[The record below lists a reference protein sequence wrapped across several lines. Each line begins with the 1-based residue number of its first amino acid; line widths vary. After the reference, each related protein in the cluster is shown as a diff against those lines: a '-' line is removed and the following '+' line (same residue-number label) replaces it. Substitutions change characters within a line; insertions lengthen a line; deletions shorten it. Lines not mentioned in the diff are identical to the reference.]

1 MNTDRPDPR
10 GPTVEDS
17 SVTLA
22 PADAAKNS
30 GGFVRAVAIGVGAS
44 GLGAL
49 ETLFSQ
55 LRSGSDLAF
64 IVVQH
69 GSPSA
74 PDALTDLI
82 AGLTDLRVTRLQYG
96 AQLAANEV
104 RVAPPGYAVEL
115 HGGRLQLELPPEPSE
130 RRTVVDRLFRSLAR
144 TLGARAVGVVLPGT
158 GGDGALGTRAIARE
172 GGAIFAASEIAPVA
186 GANELDHHSEE
197 PHVFSPHQIAQV
209 LQEPSAL
216 GAYAAGLPKGR
227 APASAQTQA
236 ARLSAEKVALQER
249 CDTLRHENEDLT
261 QRLAQV
267 EQRLAAAQAREAVWR
282 NAQALQQKLL
292 GEAAIGVVNLD
303 GQLRVESFSGD
314 VSGVY
319 SLSKADIGQPLA
331 ARTHHA
337 HDMPSLPTLDSLRMG
352 VAVEHEVITALRVYL
367 RRILPRHD
375 AAGRVVI
382 GMSLVFI
389 DVTRHRR
396 AGGAGSGTSTGR
408 PTNVVTYVDEAARTL
423 PPRR

>member
-1 MNTDRPDPR
+1 
-10 GPTVEDS
+10 
-17 SVTLA
+17 VTLA
-22 PADAAKNS
+22 PADAAKHS

-49 ETLFSQ
+49 EVLFSE

-64 IVVQH
+64 VVVQH

-74 PDALTDLI
+74 PDALTDRI
-82 AGLTDLRVTRLQYG
+82 ASLTNLRVTRLQYG

-144 TLGARAVGVVLPGT
+144 SLGARAIGVVLPGT
-158 GGDGALGTRAIARE
+158 ASDGALGARAITRE
-172 GGAIFAASEIAPVA
+172 GGAVFTARETPLEHEGTA
-186 GANELDHHSEE
+186 GTAGGGELDRHAED
-197 PHVFSPHQIAQV
+197 PHLFRPEQIAQV

-236 ARLSAEKVALQER
+236 ARLSAEKLALQER
-249 CDTLRHENEDLT
+249 CDVLKHENEDLA
-261 QRLAQV
+261 QRLSQA
-267 EQRLAAAQAREAVWR
+267 EQRLSAAQAREAVWR
-282 NAQALQQKLL
+282 NAQVLQQKLL

-337 HDMPSLPTLDSLRMG
+337 RDMPSLPALDSLRMG
-352 VAVEHEVITALRVYL
+352 VAIEHEVMTALRVYL

-375 AAGRVVI
+375 AAGRMVI

-396 AGGAGSGTSTGR
+396 VGGAGSGSSTGR
-408 PTNVVTYVDEAARTL
+408 PSSVVTYVDETARTL

>member
-1 MNTDRPDPR
+1 
-10 GPTVEDS
+10 
-17 SVTLA
+17 VTLA
-22 PADAAKNS
+22 PADAAKHS
-30 GGFVRAVAIGVGAS
+30 GGFVRAVAIGVGSS

-49 ETLFSQ
+49 EVLFSE

-74 PDALTDLI
+74 PDALTDRI
-82 AGLTDLRVTRLQYG
+82 ASLTNLRVTRLQYG

-144 TLGARAVGVVLPGT
+144 SLGARAVGVVLPGT
-158 GGDGALGTRAIARE
+158 GGDGALGARAITRE
-172 GGAIFAASEIAPVA
+172 GGAVFASRETPLEHEGSVGPDRQAE
-186 GANELDHHSEE
+186 D
-197 PHVFSPHQIAQV
+197 PHVFRPEQIAQV

-236 ARLSAEKVALQER
+236 ARLSAEKLALQER
-249 CDTLRHENEDLT
+249 CDVLKHENEDLA
-261 QRLAQV
+261 QRLTQA
-267 EQRLAAAQAREAVWR
+267 EQRLSAAQAREAVWR
-282 NAQALQQKLL
+282 NAQVLQQKLL

-337 HDMPSLPTLDSLRMG
+337 HDMPSLPALDSLRMG
-352 VAVEHEVITALRVYL
+352 VAIEHEVMTALRVYL

-375 AAGRVVI
+375 AAGRIVV

-396 AGGAGSGTSTGR
+396 VGGAGSGSSTGR
-408 PTNVVTYVDEAARTL
+408 PSSVVTYVDETARTV

>member
-1 MNTDRPDPR
+1 MNRDWPGKDR
-10 GPTVEDS
+10 

-22 PADAAKNS
+22 PADAAKHS
-30 GGFVRAVAIGVGAS
+30 GGFVRAVAIGVGSS

-49 ETLFSQ
+49 EVLFSQ
-55 LRSGSDLAF
+55 LRSGCDLAF

-74 PDALTDLI
+74 PDALTDRI
-82 AGLTDLRVTRLQYG
+82 ATLTDLRVSRLQYG

-144 TLGARAVGVVLPGT
+144 SLGARAVGVVLPGT
-158 GGDGALGTRAIARE
+158 AGDGALGARAIARE
-172 GGAIFAASEIAPVA
+172 GGAVFAARETPIEPDGMERARQA
-186 GANELDHHSEE
+186 DD
-197 PHVFSPHQIAQV
+197 PHVFAAEQIAQV

-216 GAYAAGLPKGR
+216 GAYAAGLPKNR
-227 APASAQTQA
+227 APASAQSQA
-236 ARLSAEKVALQER
+236 ARLSAEKLALQER
-249 CDTLRHENEDLT
+249 CDVLKRENEDLA
-261 QRLAQV
+261 QRLSQA
-267 EQRLAAAQAREAVWR
+267 EQRLSAAQAREAVWR
-282 NAQALQQKLL
+282 NAQVLQQKLL

-337 HDMPSLPTLDSLRMG
+337 HDMPSLPALDSLRMG
-352 VAVEHEVITALRVYL
+352 VAIEHEIITALRVYL

-375 AAGRVVI
+375 AAGRMVI

-396 AGGAGSGTSTGR
+396 VGGAGTGSSTGR
-408 PTNVVTYVDEAARTL
+408 PSSVVSYVDEAARTL

>member
-1 MNTDRPDPR
+1 
-10 GPTVEDS
+10 
-17 SVTLA
+17 
-22 PADAAKNS
+22 
-30 GGFVRAVAIGVGAS
+30 
-44 GLGAL
+44 L
-49 ETLFSQ
+49 EALFSA
-55 LRSGSDLAF
+55 LRNGTDLAF

-82 AGLTDLRVTRLQYG
+82 TGLTDLRVTRLQYG

-144 TLGARAVGVVLPGT
+144 SLGARAIGVVLPGT
-158 GGDGALGTRAIARE
+158 GSDGALGARAIARE
-172 GGAIFAASEIAPVA
+172 GGAVFAARETPSADDSREI
-186 GANELDHHSEE
+186 ERHSED
-197 PHVFSPHQIAQV
+197 PHVFAAEQIAQL

-227 APASAQTQA
+227 GPASAKTQA

-249 CDTLRHENEDLT
+249 CDRLRLENEDLA
-261 QRLAQV
+261 QRLSQV
-267 EQRLAAAQAREAVWR
+267 EQRLAAAQAREAAWR
-282 NAQALQQKLL
+282 NAQVLQQKLL
-292 GEAAIGVVNLD
+292 GEAAIGVVMLD

-337 HDMPSLPTLDSLRMG
+337 HDMPALPTLDSLRMG
-352 VAVEHEVITALRVYL
+352 VAVEHEVITALRVYI
-367 RRILPRHD
+367 RRILARYD
-375 AAGRVVI
+375 AIGRMVI

-396 AGGAGSGTSTGR
+396 TGGAGSGSTTGR
-408 PTNVVTYVDEAARTL
+408 ATNVISYVDETARTL

>member
-1 MNTDRPDPR
+1 M
-10 GPTVEDS
+10 
-17 SVTLA
+17 TLA

-49 ETLFSQ
+49 EELFSR
-55 LRSGSDLAF
+55 LRHGTDLAF

-74 PDALTDLI
+74 PDALTDRI
-82 AGLTDLRVTRLQYG
+82 ASLTDLRVQRLQYG

-115 HGGRLQLELPPEPSE
+115 HAGRLQLELPPEPSE

-144 TLGARAVGVVLPGT
+144 SLGARAVGVVLPGT
-158 GGDGALGTRAIARE
+158 GSDGALGARAIARE
-172 GGAIFAASEIAPVA
+172 GGAVFAARETPAPDGAPPLERNSE
-186 GANELDHHSEE
+186 D
-197 PHVFSPHQIAQV
+197 PHVFAPLQIAQV

-236 ARLSAEKVALQER
+236 ARLSAEKLALQER
-249 CDTLRHENEDLT
+249 VDVLRHENEDLAK
-261 QRLAQV
+261 RLSQA

-282 NAQALQQKLL
+282 NTQLLQQKLL
-292 GEAAIGVVNLD
+292 GEAAIGVVMLD

-337 HDMPSLPTLDSLRMG
+337 HDMPPLPSLDSLRMG
-352 VAVEHEVITALRVYL
+352 VAVEHEVMTALRVYL

-375 AAGRVVI
+375 AAGRMVI
-382 GMSLVFI
+382 GMSLVLI

-396 AGGAGSGTSTGR
+396 AGGAGSGSTTGR
-408 PTNVVTYVDEAARTL
+408 PSNVVSYVDEAARTL

>member
-1 MNTDRPDPR
+1 
-10 GPTVEDS
+10 
-17 SVTLA
+17 VTLA
-22 PADAAKNS
+22 PADAAKHS
-30 GGFVRAVAIGVGAS
+30 GGFVRAVAIGVGSS

-49 ETLFSQ
+49 EVLFSE
-55 LRSGSDLAF
+55 LRSGTDLAF

-74 PDALTDLI
+74 PDALTDRI
-82 AGLTDLRVTRLQYG
+82 ATLTNLRVTRLQYG

-144 TLGARAVGVVLPGT
+144 SLGARAVGVVLPGT
-158 GGDGALGTRAIARE
+158 AGDGALGARAIARE
-172 GGAIFAASEIAPVA
+172 GGAVFAARETPPDHSYSHE
-186 GANELDHHSEE
+186 GALEPDRHAED
-197 PHVFSPHQIAQV
+197 PHVFRPEQIAQV

-216 GAYAAGLPKGR
+216 GAYAAGLPKKS

-236 ARLSAEKVALQER
+236 ARLSAEKLALQER
-249 CDTLRHENEDLT
+249 CDVLKHENEDLAL
-261 QRLAQV
+261 RLSQA
-267 EQRLAAAQAREAVWR
+267 EQRLSAAQAREAVWR
-282 NAQALQQKLL
+282 NAQVLQQKLL

-337 HDMPSLPTLDSLRMG
+337 HDMPSLPALDSLRMG
-352 VAVEHEVITALRVYL
+352 VAIEHEVMTALRVYL

-375 AAGRVVI
+375 AAGRMVI

-396 AGGAGSGTSTGR
+396 VGGAGSGSSTGR
-408 PTNVVTYVDEAARTL
+408 PSSVVTYVDETARTL

>member
-1 MNTDRPDPR
+1 M
-10 GPTVEDS
+10 
-17 SVTLA
+17 TLV
-22 PADAAKNS
+22 PADAAKQT

-44 GLGAL
+44 GLGSLEAL
-49 ETLFSQ
+49 FGA
-55 LRSGSDLAF
+55 LRHGSDLAF

-74 PDALTDLI
+74 PDALTDRI
-82 AGLTDLRVTRLQYG
+82 STLTDLRVSRLQYG

-115 HGGRLQLELPPEPSE
+115 HGSRLQLELPPEPSE

-144 TLGARAVGVVLPGT
+144 SLGTRAVGVVLPGT
-158 GGDGALGTRAIARE
+158 GTDGALGARAIARE
-172 GGAIFAASEIAPVA
+172 GGAVFAAREDPGLDISLELKRDSE
-186 GANELDHHSEE
+186 D
-197 PHVFSPHQIAQV
+197 PHVFGPEQIASL

-227 APASAQTQA
+227 APASSQSQA

-249 CDTLRHENEDLT
+249 FDVLRHENEELSR
-261 QRLAQV
+261 RLNIF
-267 EQRLAAAQAREAVWR
+267 EQRLSAAQAREAVWR
-282 NAQALQQKLL
+282 NGQVLHNRLL
-292 GEAAIGVVNLD
+292 TDASIGVIMLD

-314 VSGVY
+314 LSGVY
-319 SLSKADIGQPLA
+319 ALSRADIGQPLE
-331 ARTHHA
+331 ARA
-337 HDMPSLPTLDSLRMG
+337 HLAHEMPPLPALDSLRAS
-352 VAVEHEVITALRVYL
+352 VAVEHAVITPQRFYL

-375 AAGRVVI
+375 AAGRIVI

-389 DVTRHRR
+389 DVTQHKRT
-396 AGGAGSGTSTGR
+396 GGAGSGTTTGR
-408 PTNVVTYVDEAARTL
+408 PSNVVSYVDETARTL

>member
-1 MNTDRPDPR
+1 
-10 GPTVEDS
+10 
-17 SVTLA
+17 VTLA
-22 PADAAKNS
+22 PADAAKHS
-30 GGFVRAVAIGVGAS
+30 GGFVRAVAVGVGSA

-49 ETLFSQ
+49 EALFSQ
-55 LRSGSDLAF
+55 LRVGSDLAF

-74 PDALTDLI
+74 PDALTDRI
-82 AGLTDLRVTRLQYG
+82 ASLTNLRVSRLQYG

-158 GGDGALGTRAIARE
+158 GSDGALGARAIARE
-172 GGAIFAASEIAPVA
+172 GGAVFAARESSPGTHESSFEI
-186 GANELDHHSEE
+186 ERHDED
-197 PHVFSPHQIAQV
+197 PHVFGPAQIAQV

-216 GAYAAGLPKGR
+216 GAYAAGLPKHR

-236 ARLSAEKVALQER
+236 ARLSAEKLALQER
-249 CDTLRHENEDLT
+249 CDVLKQENEDLAA
-261 QRLAQV
+261 RLSQA
-267 EQRLAAAQAREAVWR
+267 EQRLAAAKAREAVWR
-282 NAQALQQKLL
+282 NAQVLQQKLL
-292 GEAAIGVVNLD
+292 GEAAIGVINLD

-331 ARTHHA
+331 ARAHHA

-352 VAVEHEVITALRVYL
+352 VAIEHEVMTALRVYL

-375 AAGRVVI
+375 AAGRMVI

-396 AGGAGSGTSTGR
+396 AGSAGSGSSAGR
-408 PTNVVTYVDEAARTL
+408 PSHVVSYVDEAARTL

>member
-1 MNTDRPDPR
+1 
-10 GPTVEDS
+10 
-17 SVTLA
+17 
-22 PADAAKNS
+22 
-30 GGFVRAVAIGVGAS
+30 
-44 GLGAL
+44 L
-49 ETLFSQ
+49 EALFSS
-55 LRSGSDLAF
+55 LKHGSDLAF

-96 AQLAANEV
+96 AQLTANEV

-130 RRTVVDRLFRSLAR
+130 RRTLVDRLFRSLAR
-144 TLGARAVGVVLPGT
+144 SLGARAVGVVLPGT
-158 GGDGALGTRAIARE
+158 GTDGALGARAIARE
-172 GGAIFAASEIAPVA
+172 GGAVFAAREALTADGSPEIPDD
-186 GANELDHHSEE
+186 NED
-197 PHVFSPHQIAQV
+197 PHVFGPEQIAQL
-209 LQEPSAL
+209 LQEPIAL

-227 APASAQTQA
+227 APASSQSQA
-236 ARLSAEKVALQER
+236 ARLSAEKLVLQER
-249 CDTLRHENEDLT
+249 YDVLRRESEDLA
-261 QRLAQV
+261 QRLGQV

-282 NAQALQQKLL
+282 NAQVLQQKLL
-292 GEAAIGVVNLD
+292 GDAAIGVVMLD

-319 SLSKADIGQPLA
+319 ALSKADIGQPLA

-337 HDMPSLPTLDSLRMG
+337 HDMPSLPTLDSLRAG
-352 VAVEHEVITALRVYL
+352 AAVEHEVITALRVYL

-375 AAGRVVI
+375 AAGRMVI
-382 GMSLVFI
+382 GMSLVLI
-389 DVTRHRR
+389 DVTRHKR
-396 AGGAGSGTSTGR
+396 AGGGAGSGTISGTGR
-408 PTNVVTYVDEAARTL
+408 SSTVVAYVDEAARTL

>member
-1 MNTDRPDPR
+1 
-10 GPTVEDS
+10 
-17 SVTLA
+17 VTLA
-22 PADAAKNS
+22 PADAAKHS
-30 GGFVRAVAIGVGAS
+30 GGFVRAVAIGVGSS

-49 ETLFSQ
+49 EVLFSQ

-74 PDALTDLI
+74 PDALTDRI
-82 AGLTDLRVTRLQYG
+82 ASLTNLRVSRLQYG

-115 HGGRLQLELPPEPSE
+115 HAGRLQLELPPEPSE
-130 RRTVVDRLFRSLAR
+130 RRTLVDRLFRSLAR
-144 TLGARAVGVVLPGT
+144 SLGARAVGVVLPGT
-158 GGDGALGTRAIARE
+158 GGDGALGARAIARE
-172 GGAIFAASEIAPVA
+172 GGAVFAALEGSSAAPERHA
-186 GANELDHHSEE
+186 ED
-197 PHVFSPHQIAQV
+197 PHVFAPEQIAQV

-216 GAYAAGLPKGR
+216 GSYAAGLTKNR

-236 ARLSAEKVALQER
+236 ARLAAEKLALQER
-249 CDTLRHENEDLT
+249 CETLKHENEDLA
-261 QRLAQV
+261 QRLAQA
-267 EQRLAAAQAREAVWR
+267 EQRLSAAQAREAVWR
-282 NAQALQQKLL
+282 NAQVLQQKLL
-292 GEAAIGVVNLD
+292 GEAAIGVIHLD

-319 SLSKADIGQPLA
+319 ALSKADIGQPLA

-337 HDMPSLPTLDSLRMG
+337 HDMPSLPALDSLRMG
-352 VAVEHEVITALRVYL
+352 VAIEHEVITALRVYL

-375 AAGRVVI
+375 AAGRMVI

-396 AGGAGSGTSTGR
+396 VGGAGSGSTAGR
-408 PTNVVTYVDEAARTL
+408 PSNVVTYVDETARTL